1 MTPFLADLSKMSSVE
16 VTTEPRTLLRVF
28 AEDRPR
34 EPLREVTEPASIANE
49 LAEIGV
55 RFERF
60 EVAATL
66 PPDADQAAILAAYR
80 SVVEYVGQ
88 LGEYPT
94 VDVSRVGKDVPDPAA
109 ARRKFFAE
117 HRHSEDEVR
126 YFVDGSAA
134 FYLRLDEHV
143 YQIVCTRG
151 DLLSVPAGTRHW
163 FDMGAR
169 PEFTA
174 IRWFKDSAGWIGHY
188 TGDSIAER
196 FPAYA

>member
-1 MTPFLADLSKMSSVE
+1 MSTTG
-16 VTTEPRTLLRVF
+16 VTTEPRTTLRVF
-28 AEDRPR
+28 AEGQSR
-34 EPLREVTEPASIANE
+34 EPLRELTDLASIAGE

-55 RFERF
+55 RFERL
-60 EVAATL
+60 EVAATV
-66 PPDADQAAILAAYR
+66 PPEADQATILAGYR
-80 SVVEYVGQ
+80 GVLEHVAR
-88 LGEYPT
+88 LGDYST
-94 VDVSRVGKDVPDPAA
+94 VDVSRIGKGVPDPAA

-134 FYLRLDEHV
+134 FYLRLNEHV

-163 FDMGAR
+163 FDMGTR

-174 IRWFKDSAGWIGHY
+174 IRWFKDSAGWVGHY
-188 TGDSIAER
+188 TDDPIAER
-196 FPAYA
+196 FPAYDR